1 MLKGYRT
8 YLVAALIAM
17 IGFLAELSP
26 EQWTKLV
33 DDPAGGLSLIGSGII
48 MAIMRKITTTPP
60 GKAADETKGDGSQP
74 E

>member
-33 DDPAGGLSLIGSGII
+33 DDPSGGIGFIASGIL
-48 MAIMRKITTTPP
+48 MAVMRKITTTPP
-60 GKAADETKGDGSQP
+60 GQSSDGTKS

>member
-33 DDPAGGLSLIGSGII
+33 DDPAGGIGFIAGGIL
-48 MAIMRKITTTPP
+48 MAVMRKITTTPP
-60 GKAADETKGDGSQP
+60 GQSSDGTKS